1 MAVSVIQGCVC
12 IFVLLI
18 YLVLYHAHYT
28 HNIQKNTAE
37 FAKKALTRQR
47 AARRCDLPSCNASA
61 AELNIQRLA
70 KCPRCR
76 CAIYCGQQH
85 AMLHLDDHESL
96 CEELQRICDLPEC
109 EERAAIRC
117 SECRV
122 AAYCGT
128 KHMRKHRAAHESV
141 CRELCSLR

>member
-1 MAVSVIQGCVC
+1 
-12 IFVLLI
+12 
-18 YLVLYHAHYT
+18 
-28 HNIQKNTAE
+28 
-37 FAKKALTRQR
+37 
-47 AARRCDLPSCNASA
+47 
-61 AELNIQRLA
+61 
-70 KCPRCR
+70 
-76 CAIYCGQQH
+76 
-85 AMLHLDDHESL
+85 MLHLDDHESL